1 MKCAHGSSNVDI
13 KKMYKKEI
21 TCGSF
26 VIAIGSK
33 SQDNSGMIIIVY
45 TTVGN
50 NSERVIFNFFQDKAF
65 KICMYCYN
73 RVMNLKL
80 TWTKEGGYYI

>member
-1 MKCAHGSSNVDI
+1 VTGVDSHGWVNVLVSSQVNISI
-13 KKMYKKEI
+13 K
-21 TCGSF
+21 
-26 VIAIGSK
+26 SK

-45 TTVGN
+45 TTVGK